1 MLFKRKIKFLPQHDQ
16 MDCGPACLQMI
27 SRYYGKKYSLQYLRD
42 RSFLTKDGVSM
53 LGISNSA
60 KNIGFDVL
68 SLRISVAEVIK
79 KIDNPCILHWNQ
91 NHFVVLNE
99 IRKKPFTGE
108 LEFVIADPG
117 HGIIKLTEQEFK
129 KQWCI
134 ENDEGV
140 LLYLEPSEEFY
151 AKKEVPKAK
160 KDKST
165 SFLFSYMKSYKWELT
180 QLIFGLIAGSLITLV
195 FPFLT
200 QALIDNGVKDQS
212 IDIIKI
218 ILIGQLFLFFGSA
231 IIEIIRNWITLYI
244 GSHINIKIISDFLLK
259 LMKLPIR
266 FFDSKMMGDFT
277 QRISDHERIEN
288 FLTSQS
294 LLTLFSLI
302 NLCVFLVVLGIYD
315 MTILGVF
322 IVLTTVAIVWVFIF
336 QRKRKILDYIRFQ
349 SKALNQDAVYEMIN
363 GMQEIKL
370 NNFEKFKRN
379 EWVDIQLKLF
389 KISTKILVL
398 DQYQS
403 VGYSFINHFKNI
415 LVTYFA
421 AKEVILGN
429 ISLGA
434 MLSITY
440 IIGQMNG
447 PLNQL
452 ITFIR
457 SLQDA
462 QISLDRLSEV
472 HTQKEEESNAIVTDN
487 SYLDYKTQ
495 SGIRL
500 ANLSFSYDGTDFR
513 NVLKNLDLHIPRGK
527 TTAIVGASGS
537 GKTTLMKLL
546 LKFYAPS
553 EGHIFINDTKLQD
566 ISAREWRKNI
576 GVVMQEGYIFSD
588 TIERNIATADD
599 EIDAE
604 KMAHA
609 IKTSNLQEF
618 VEELPNGLKTKIG
631 ASGNGV
637 SGGQKQRIL
646 IARAVYKNPDFLFF
660 DEATSALDTENERV
674 IMENVNAFIKNRTA
688 VIIAHRLSTVKNA
701 DQIVVLQNGN
711 IVETGK
717 HDELVMEQGYYYNLV
732 KDQLELNR
740 AYGS

>member
-1 MLFKRKIKFLPQHDQ
+1 MLFKRRIRFLPQHDQ

-27 SRYYGKKYSLQYLRD
+27 SRYYGKKHSLQYLRD

-68 SLRISVAEVIK
+68 SLRISIDEVIK
-79 KIDNPCILHWNQ
+79 KINSPCVLHWNQ
-91 NHFVVLNE
+91 NHFVVLFK
-99 IRKKPFTGE
+99 IRKKLFSGE

-117 HGIIKLTEQEFK
+117 HGIIKLTAQEFK

-134 ENDEGV
+134 EGDEGI
-140 LLYLEPSEEFY
+140 LLYLEPSDEFY
-151 AKKEVPKAK
+151 TKKEEPKAK

-231 IIEIIRNWITLYI
+231 VIEIIRNWITLYI

-277 QRISDHERIEN
+277 QRISDHDRIEN

-294 LLTLFSLI
+294 LLTVFSLI
-302 NLCVFLVVLGIYD
+302 NLCVFLLVLGIYD
-315 MTILGVF
+315 LTILGVF
-322 IVLTTVAIVWVFIF
+322 VALTAVAIAWVFIF

-429 ISLGA
+429 ITLGA

-462 QISLDRLSEV
+462 QISLNRLSEV
-472 HTQKEEESNAIVTDN
+472 HAQKEEESDSSVKDN
-487 SYLDYKTQ
+487 SYLQYTMQ

-513 NVLKNLDLHIPRGK
+513 NILKNLDLYIPRGK

-546 LKFYAPS
+546 LKFYEPS
-553 EGHIFINDTKLQD
+553 EGHIYINETKLSD
-566 ISAREWRKNI
+566 ISASQWRKNI

-588 TIERNIATADD
+588 TIERNIATSD
-599 EIDAE
+599 EEINSE
-604 KMAHA
+604 KLKHA
-609 IKTSNLQEF
+609 IRTANLQTF
-618 VEELPNGLKTKIG
+618 IGELPNGLKTKIG

-660 DEATSALDTENERV
+660 DEATSALDTENERT
-674 IMENVNAFIKNRTA
+674 IMSNVNEFIKNKTA

-717 HDELVMEQGYYYNLV
+717 HDELVSQGGYYFNLV
-732 KDQLELNR
+732 KDQLELNKT
-740 AYGS
+740 YGS

>member
-1 MLFKRKIKFLPQHDQ
+1 MLFKRKIRFLPQHDQ

-60 KNIGFDVL
+60 KNIGFDVF
-68 SLRISVAEVIK
+68 SLRISIDEVIK
-79 KIDNPCILHWNQ
+79 KIDVPCILHWNQ
-91 NHFVVLNE
+91 NHFVVLFK
-99 IRKKPFTGE
+99 IRKKPFSGE
-108 LEFVIADPG
+108 IEFLIADPG

-134 ENDEGV
+134 ENNEGI
-140 LLYLEPSEEFY
+140 LLYLEPSEDFY
-151 AKKEVPKAK
+151 TKKEIKTK
-160 KDKST
+160 KNNSS
-165 SFLFSYMKSYKWELT
+165 SFLFSYMKSYKWELS
-180 QLIFGLIAGSLITLV
+180 QLIFGLIAGSLITLI

-244 GSHINIKIISDFLLK
+244 GSHINIKIISDFLVK

-302 NLCVFLVVLGIYD
+302 NLCVFLIVLGIYN

-322 IVLTTVAIVWVFIF
+322 IALTTVSVVWVFIF

-370 NNFEKFKRN
+370 NNFEKYKRN

-421 AKEVILGN
+421 AREVILGN
-429 ISLGA
+429 ITLGV

-472 HTQKEEESNAIVTDN
+472 HSQKEEESDVAINDS
-487 SYLDYKTQ
+487 SYLEYTTQ

-513 NVLKNLDLHIPRGK
+513 NVLHNLDLHIPRGK

-546 LKFYAPS
+546 LKFYMPS
-553 EGHIFINDTKLQD
+553 DGHIFINDTKLNT

-588 TIERNIATADD
+588 TIERNIATSDD
-599 EIDAE
+599 DIDEE
-604 KMAHA
+604 KMMDA
-609 IKTSNLQEF
+609 IKTANLQEF
-618 VEELPNGLKTKIG
+618 IEELPNGLKTKIG

-660 DEATSALDTENERV
+660 DEATSALDTENERI
-674 IMENVNAFIKNRTA
+674 IMDNVNTFIKNKTA

-701 DQIVVLQNGN
+701 DQIVVLKNGK

-717 HDELVMEQGYYYNLV
+717 HDELVSERGYYFNLV

-740 AYGS
+740 AYG